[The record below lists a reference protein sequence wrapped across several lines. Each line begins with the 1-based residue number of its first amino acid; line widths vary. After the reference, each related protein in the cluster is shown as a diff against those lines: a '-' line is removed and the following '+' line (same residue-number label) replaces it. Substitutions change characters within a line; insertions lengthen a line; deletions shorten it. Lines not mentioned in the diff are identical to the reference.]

1 MSDRFE
7 RIASRVAS
15 SILAVSVGDMFENDA
30 IRVQRWMSSLRVWD
44 LTNAGKRGKRV
55 DVIAMYNLDFAP
67 DATHLIKALGN
78 DLEKARSFRQA
89 KRMMEDA
96 LVEIESVGGD
106 THRQVNIAEDTE
118 RGVDVA
124 PAGFKPVKINGKK
137 VYIEADYKSFVVRDK
152 EDQYNLPTCI
162 PAVRGGKA
170 DIKVFYRWV
179 MDNENQLRNMSYSE
193 VTSGMRKAG
202 IRYHSY
208 CAMD

>member
-1 MSDRFE
+1 MSKRFE
-7 RIASRVAS
+7 RIANKMAM

-30 IRVQRWMSSLRVWD
+30 IRVIRTRSGIRVID
-44 LTNAGKRGKRV
+44 LENAGKRGKRV
-55 DVIAMYNLDFAP
+55 DVIAIYDVDYADDPGGLVEELA
-67 DATHLIKALGN
+67 K
-78 DLEKARSFRQA
+78 DLEKARSFSQA
-89 KRMMEDA
+89 TGMLQNTLDA
-96 LVEIESVGGD
+96 VNEGSS
-106 THRQVNIAEDTE
+106 RQVKIYKDNE

-124 PAGFKPVKINGKK
+124 PAGFKPVKINGKN

-162 PAVRGGKA
+162 PAIRGGKA

-179 MDNENQLRNMSYSE
+179 MDNESQLRNMTYDE